1 MSWSIFGQVLVNNV
15 EGKLGCE
22 GMKDVEEW
30 RGAWGSVYHIEGIDN
45 VEMYRMEKRQVG
57 M

>member
-1 MSWSIFGQVLVNNV
+1 M